1 MTTRLLAH
9 LRRLWPRGFGW
20 PIAPFAAFV
29 ALQLAGGWLRPAHL
43 AITVLVVVLA
53 WTSETTKRVV
63 LALYPFGLVGVLF
76 ESMRP
81 FRNVG
86 LSESRVLLCELRAV
100 ESKLF
105 GFGIGGGTGTL
116 HDVLQPRATPALD
129 LLCAFPYGTFIVA
142 CIATTLF
149 LLFRDPPAMRRFAWG
164 FFTMNAIAFALYHVV
179 PAAPPWYFHT
189 HGCTVDLATRAW
201 EGPNLVRV
209 DAMLGVP
216 FFHGMYGQASS
227 VFGAIPS
234 LHCAYPVLILI
245 EGARAMSRP
254 FRVLAALY
262 AGLMIFAAVYLDH
275 HWVVDAVV
283 GVAVAFTASRIVR
296 GVERRLARPSREPTE
311 MAPTRSA
318 PAGREGPETAA

>member
-1 MTTRLLAH
+1 MTARALAH
-9 LRRLWPRGFGW
+9 LRALWPRGFGW
-20 PIAPFAAFV
+20 PLAPFAAFLV
-29 ALQLAGGWLRPAHL
+29 VQLAGGWLRPIH
-43 AITVLVVVLA
+43 LVVTVAVAALA
-53 WTSETTKRVV
+53 WATPATKRLL
-63 LALYPFGLVGVLF
+63 LALYPFGLVAVLF
-76 ESMRP
+76 EGMRP
-81 FRNVG
+81 FQKVG
-86 LSESRVLLCELRAV
+86 LSPSRILLCDLRAV
-100 ESKLF
+100 EAKLF
-105 GFGIGGGTGTL
+105 GFGVGGGHGTL

-142 CIATTLF
+142 CIATTVF
-149 LLFRDPPAMRRFAWG
+149 LSFRDPRAMRRFAWG
-164 FFTMNAIAFALYHVV
+164 FFTMNAIAFTLYHLV

-234 LHCAYPVLILI
+234 LHCAYPVLILL
-245 EGARAMSRP
+245 EGARAMNRP

-283 GVAVAFTASRIVR
+283 GVLVALTASRLVR
-296 GVERRLARPSREPTE
+296 AVERRLVAREP
-311 MAPTRSA
+311 A
-318 PAGREGPETAA
+318 PAPSGAPEAPGLGA